1 MPLLTDLSIVRSRL
15 DRDREWSA
23 YAIGDLAP
31 GLVEHCEWHGA
42 EEPSDALVLIFRGF
56 SPSIVFAMGSTRELR
71 PLFAEVAD
79 QELSLHLRADGVA
92 ALSGAYTTSSLRTMR
107 RMTLRPDAFRPA
119 IDDMLRSSR
128 IDESH
133 LAAVTA
139 LYADGEPRGEA
150 PTFFSPAMLRQG
162 TFHGVWEG
170 GELIA
175 IAGTH
180 LYSAELGVCTIGNVY
195 TRGDRRGR
203 GLAARVT
210 SDVVAYALSDA
221 IATIVLNVGADNT
234 AAQRV
239 YERLGFVGYGEFY
252 EGEAMRTPGPASSAG
267 ERL

>member
-1 MPLLTDLSIVRSRL
+1 MPQITNLDIVRSRL

-31 GLVEHCEWHGA
+31 GLVEHCEWRGA
-42 EEPSDALVLIFRGF
+42 EDPSDALVLIFRGF

-71 PLFAEVAD
+71 PLFAEVVD

-92 ALSGAYTTSSLRTMR
+92 ALSGVYTTNSLRPML

-119 IDDMLRSSR
+119 GDDLPRSSR

-139 LYADGEPRGEA
+139 LYADGEPRGQA

-170 GELIA
+170 DELIA

-195 TRGDRRGR
+195 TRGDCRGR

-210 SDVVAYALSDA
+210 SDVVTHALNNGV
-221 IATIVLNVGADNT
+221 ATIVLNVGADNT

-239 YERLGFVGYGEFY
+239 YERLGFAGYGEFF
-252 EGEAMRTPGPASSAG
+252 EGEATRTPAPLSAG